1 MPPPARYFAGL
12 SATRKKKRLAEI
24 KHFGAMSFS
33 SPKAYVGFE
42 TDKGVK
48 VKTSGYTRKLR
59 RIFKDRFGLPVT
71 QSVSTQEKAR
81 LTGVPYIYL
90 RDSYNRGMAAWRT
103 GHRPGASEQAWGHA
117 RVASF
122 LTCGKTYQ
130 TTDSDLAREAK
141 RKSKTARAWWK
152 SVCAK

>member
-24 KHFGAMSFS
+24 RHFGAMSSS

-48 VKTSGYTRKLR
+48 VKTSGYTRKLA
-59 RIFKDRFGLPVT
+59 RIFKDRFGVEK
-71 QSVSTQEKAR
+71 SVSTKEKAR
-81 LTGVPYIYL
+81 LSGVPHTYL
-90 RDSYNRGMAAWRT
+90 QDSYNRGMAAWRT
-103 GHRPGASEQAWGHA
+103 GHRPGASQQAWGHA

-130 TTDSDLAREAK
+130 TTDSDLATAAK
-141 RKSKTARAWWK
+141 RKSKTAKAWWK
-152 SVCAK
+152 SVC

>member
-1 MPPPARYFAGL
+1 MSPPPRYFAGL
-12 SATRKKKRLAEI
+12 SKTRKKQRLAEI
-24 KHFGAMSFS
+24 KRFGAMSHT

-48 VKTSGYTRKLR
+48 VKTSGYTRKLASL
-59 RIFKDRFGLPVT
+59 FKKRFGVT
-71 QSVSTQEKAR
+71 KSVSTKEKAR
-81 LTGVPYIYL
+81 LSGVPYTYL

-103 GHRPGASEQAWGHA
+103 GHRPGATEQAWGHA

-130 TTDSDLAREAK
+130 TTDSDLARAAK
-141 RKSKTARAWWK
+141 RKSKTAKAWWK
-152 SVCAK
+152 SVC